1 MKNFWLIS
9 LYVGLFLSACSST
22 PVPVSEKMRIV
33 VDDFERNGA
42 HCSQEQL
49 AVYEMQYNNLLLEL
63 EQTQA
68 TMTEEEMKLVAK
80 EIARYN
86 GLQMRYNI
94 NATVEGAKNIYMLL
108 PTITEG
114 FLEGFNAEEGIENLQ
129 LKFKEMLDE
138 TVRASEQIKSGEK
151 TLQHFQQSIENMIEE
166 AEVAE
171 EKIDSILHN

>member
-22 PVPVSEKMRIV
+22 PVPVSERMRTV

-42 HCSQEQL
+42 HCTQEQL

-68 TMTEEEMKLVAK
+68 TMTEEEMKLVVK
-80 EIARYN
+80 EMARYN

-94 NATVEGAKNIYMLL
+94 NAAVEGAKNLYMLL
-108 PTITEG
+108 PTITES
-114 FLEGFNAEEGIENLQ
+114 FLKGFNAEEGIESLQ
-129 LKFKEMLDE
+129 LKFKEMLNE
-138 TVRASEQIKSGEK
+138 TVRASEQIKSGE
-151 TLQHFQQSIENMIEE
+151 TTFQHFQQSIENMIEE
-166 AEVAE
+166 VEVAE
-171 EKIDSILHN
+171 EKIDSILSN